1 MRGFRRR
8 SALRLRDA
16 ATAPFSPMLSVVI
29 VAAAFIWAVFFYFG
43 VIALS
48 CAQLVALSLQGA
60 PGLPGAALLFIL
72 IFVALASL
80 WLIDVLRPKTGRTG
94 VIRRLAEGLLIA
106 ACLYSSLVHY
116 AFLRPMTPEGRMILA
131 VHEGPGSVFRY
142 GQQTL
147 LETWR
152 SGDDRWWEQADREWA
167 DPAASIL
174 ITVEHRDVYELWL
187 GLTFDQR
194 RAREDYAL
202 GPAGPAWQPLSGR
215 NGRCTCFNAYGDEL
229 AEEHRRIDWHEAE
242 GIGHPAVLAAWR
254 ARLDPRPEP
263 PAWCEAAV
271 APVRYPY

>member
-1 MRGFRRR
+1 MRGLRFR

-16 ATAPFSPMLSVVI
+16 ATVPFSAMLSVAI
-29 VAAAFIWAVFFYFG
+29 VAMAFIWAVFFYFG

-48 CAQLVALSLQGA
+48 CGELVALSLQGA

-80 WLIDVLRPKTGRTG
+80 WLIDVMRPKTGRTG
-94 VIRRLAEGLLIA
+94 VIRRMAEGLLIA

-131 VHEGPGSVFRY
+131 VYEGPGSVFRY

-147 LETWR
+147 IETWR

-167 DPAASIL
+167 DPAASIV

-194 RAREDYAL
+194 RAREDYAI
-202 GPAGPAWQPLSGR
+202 GPAGPAWHPLSGR
-215 NGRCTCFNAYGDEL
+215 NGRCTCFNGRDDKL
-229 AEEHRRIDWHEAE
+229 IQEHRRIDWHEAQ
-242 GIGHPAVLAAWR
+242 GIGDLAVLTAWR
-254 ARLDPRPEP
+254 DSLEPRPQTP
-263 PAWCEAAV
+263 DWCEAAL